1 MQRLLR
7 SALLIAVVSTALS
20 APAKPRLDDLTTRL
34 ANSDFRVRVQAAL
47 ELGRTGDARALSPLV
62 SALDDPSAAVRAA
75 AAAALGKLGDS
86 RGKGALAQHRDDS
99 SNAVRAEIKSALDKL
114 EPKRTSDDEATQVVA
129 QPRKIVVKL
138 AGVHNGTRVKSTNV
152 ERDVLA
158 ESKRKLGELGVSVVA
173 EEGDASESSAMVK
186 LIPSI
191 QKLQASRDGDSVVY
205 SAKVEYIL
213 QTLPDETIMARL
225 SGSASAA
232 ASDAETQDRVA
243 IARLRREVL
252 SAAIQ
257 SALSRASNA
266 FQAAARL

>member
-1 MQRLLR
+1 MQRFFR
-7 SALLIAVVSTALS
+7 SALFIAIVSTALS
-20 APAKPRLDDLTTRL
+20 APAKPKLDDLTARL

-47 ELGRTGDARALSPLV
+47 ELGRSADARALPPLV
-62 SALDDPSAAVRAA
+62 SALDDPSASVRAA
-75 AAAALGKLGDS
+75 AAAALGKLGDA
-86 RGKGALAQHRDDS
+86 RGRMPLAQHREDS
-99 SNAVRAEIKSALDKL
+99 SSAVRAEVKSAIDKL
-114 EPKRTSDDEATQVVA
+114 DQKRAATDDTKQVAEA
-129 QPRKIVVKL
+129 PRKIVVRL
-138 AGVHNGTRVKSTNV
+138 AGVHNGTRVKSSSV

-173 EEGDASESSAMVK
+173 DENGASQSEAMVK

-191 QKLQASRDGDSVVY
+191 QKLQASRDGDSVIY

-232 ASDAETQDRVA
+232 ASDYETQDRVA
-243 IARLRREVL
+243 IARLRHEVL
-252 SAAIQ
+252 SAAIH

-266 FQAAARL
+266 LEAAARL

>member
-1 MQRLLR
+1 MPRFLR
-7 SALLIAVVSTALS
+7 SALFIVLVSTALS
-20 APAKPRLDDLTTRL
+20 AEAKPRIDDLTSRL

-47 ELGRTGDARALSPLV
+47 ELGRTGDSRALSPLV
-62 SALDDPSAAVRAA
+62 SALDDPSASVRAA

-86 RGKGALAQHRDDS
+86 RGRPALAQHREDS
-99 SNAVRAEIKSALDKL
+99 SSAVRTEVKSALDKL
-114 EPKRTSDDEATQVVA
+114 EPKRTNEEGARQAES
-129 QPRKIVVKL
+129 PRKIVVKL

-152 ERDVLA
+152 ERDVLV

-173 EEGDASESSAMVK
+173 DGSEASEPSPMVK

-191 QKLQASRDGDSVVY
+191 QKLQASREGDSVIY

-232 ASDAETQDRVA
+232 ASDYETQDRVA
-243 IARLRREVL
+243 IARLRHEVL
-252 SAAIQ
+252 SAAIH

-266 FQAAARL
+266 LEAAARL